1 MEQSLGDFDDINF
14 DDFNLDFD
22 TEEHVNYLDVN
33 AICLQTTSKKRFTF
47 DINKQVKQ
55 IEKLIDRLPNENET
69 FYFISGKFGFSS
81 IAIIEY
87 IARKEKIK
95 NLWVSTFRLG
105 AKQAKIICNLAQKGM
120 IEKAFFITGKINN
133 METSR
138 YDYFTQIKKEF
149 NKYGFMIVPTNN
161 HSKVLLF
168 ETEHNYY
175 VCETSSNLNETHS

>member
-1 MEQSLGDFDDINF
+1 MEQSLSDFDDLNF
-14 DDFNLDFD
+14 DAFNLDFD

-105 AKQAKIICNLAQKGM
+105 AKRLKLFVIWL
-120 IEKAFFITGKINN
+120 
-133 METSR
+133 
-138 YDYFTQIKKEF
+138 KKER
-149 NKYGFMIVPTNN
+149 
-161 HSKVLLF
+161 
-168 ETEHNYY
+168 
-175 VCETSSNLNETHS
+175 